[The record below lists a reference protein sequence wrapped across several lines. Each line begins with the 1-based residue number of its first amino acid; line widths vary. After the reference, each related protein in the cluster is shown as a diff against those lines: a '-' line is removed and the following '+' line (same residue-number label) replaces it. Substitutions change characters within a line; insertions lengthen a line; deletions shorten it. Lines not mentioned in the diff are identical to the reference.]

1 MLSPLERSGNYTRI
15 SFCHFVAEQLLSLKS
30 CHLSHSFPLNFD
42 PCHQVGN
49 FNFHVNEF
57 SSTVASQ
64 FLDFYTSS
72 HTSTCT
78 FPSLGTVLPLK
89 SEAPLI
95 ITFYLQALNLLNF
108 RGDPLDC
115 FLLFYPPFLYFHFS
129 ATISLDLMIS
139 LTSVSTLNSCL
150 PSPLATPTL

>member
-1 MLSPLERSGNYTRI
+1 MLSPLERFGNHRRI
-15 SFCHFVAEQLLSLKS
+15 SFCHFVTEQLLSLKS
-30 CHLSHSFPLNFD
+30 CHQSHSFPLNFN

-49 FNFHVNEF
+49 FKFHVNEF

-72 HTSTCT
+72 HTSTLT

-95 ITFYLQALNLLNF
+95 ITFYHQALNLLNL
-108 RGDPLDC
+108 RGDPLDS
-115 FLLFYPPFLYFHFS
+115 FLLFYPLFLSFHSS
-129 ATISLDLMIS
+129 ATVNLDLMIS
-139 LTSVSTLNSCL
+139 LTSVSTLNSFL
-150 PSPLATPTL
+150 PSPLATSTL

>member
-1 MLSPLERSGNYTRI
+1 MDKLNLASLVFCLIPWKGLGITEESPFVILSLSN
-15 SFCHFVAEQLLSLKS
+15 FFSLKS
-30 CHLSHSFPLNFD
+30 CHLCSHSSSQLR

-57 SSTVASQ
+57 SSTVTSQ

-78 FPSLGTVLPLK
+78 FPSLELFCPEIWK
-89 SEAPLI
+89 APLI
-95 ITFYLQALNLLNF
+95 ITFYHQALNLLNF

-115 FLLFYPPFLYFHFS
+115 FLLFYPPFLCFPSLLQS
-129 ATISLDLMIS
+129 A
-139 LTSVSTLNSCL
+139 
-150 PSPLATPTL
+150 